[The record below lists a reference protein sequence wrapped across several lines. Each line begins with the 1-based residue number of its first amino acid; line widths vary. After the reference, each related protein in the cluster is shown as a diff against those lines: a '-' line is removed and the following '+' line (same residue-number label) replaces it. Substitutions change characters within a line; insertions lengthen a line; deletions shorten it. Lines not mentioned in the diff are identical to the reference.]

1 MPGRKDTRSMTRSG
15 GWSERISPQD
25 SMLGSFVPRQEGTRV
40 GKKRTIRHPG
50 DVVRGGSRCL
60 NVWVCVSVCAGT
72 DECVLSVSVCVLC

>member
-1 MPGRKDTRSMTRSG
+1 MTPSG

-25 SMLGSFVPRQEGTRV
+25 SMLGSFVPTQEGTRV
-40 GKKRTIRHPG
+40 GKKRTIRRPG

-60 NVWVCVSVCAGT
+60 NVCVCAYVCVCVCVCAGT